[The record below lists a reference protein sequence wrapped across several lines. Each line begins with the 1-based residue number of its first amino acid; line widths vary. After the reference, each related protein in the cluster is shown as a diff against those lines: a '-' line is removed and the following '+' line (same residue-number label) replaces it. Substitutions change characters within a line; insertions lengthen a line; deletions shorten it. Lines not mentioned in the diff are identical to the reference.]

1 MNNLLKRFLTALVGG
16 GVAVTVIVLSPYGTW
31 LFGLIVSMLGLNEFY
46 NITDVKSK
54 LARWFI
60 LGMGALIWIYLLVA
74 TTWVPLDLWPYS
86 LVLES
91 NMLPISMVILAIATI
106 LLLFEKQV
114 KTPVLEM
121 STMAF
126 GLFYAWFPLILLYL
140 LSLDPAQI
148 SETIDYK
155 ALGYE
160 RITGYNFRIPL
171 GILMLGWGL
180 DTFAYFGGRFIGG
193 KKLFPRISP
202 KKTWAGTICGAL
214 ACIGV
219 GFGLQEIWPV
229 RFNWIVVAAVVAV
242 LAQLGDLAESMF
254 KRGLKIKDSGG
265 ILPGHGGML
274 DRFDGMYLAIPVIY
288 LYYMYVFVT
297 EFV

>member
-16 GVAVTVIVLSPYGTW
+16 GVAVTVIVISPYGSW
-31 LFGLIVSMLGLNEFY
+31 LFGLIVSMLGLHEFY
-46 NITDVKSK
+46 KITGLKSK
-54 LARWFI
+54 LARWYM
-60 LGMGALIWIYLLVA
+60 LGAGALIWIYLLIA
-74 TTWVPLDLWPYS
+74 TTYVPVDLWKY
-86 LVLES
+86 VLILET
-91 NMLPISMVILAIATI
+91 NMLPLTLALLGIAVIL
-106 LLLFEKQV
+106 LMFEKQV

-121 STMAF
+121 STLAF
-126 GLFYAWFPLILLYL
+126 GFFYAWFPLVLLYL
-140 LSLDPAQI
+140 LSLDPATLTDSWTFGGVSYQ
-148 SETIDYK
+148 
-155 ALGYE
+155 
-160 RITGYNFRIPL
+160 RVTGYNFRIPL

-202 KKTWAGTICGAL
+202 KKTWAGTICGAV
-214 ACIGV
+214 ACVGV

-229 RFNWIVVAAVVAV
+229 RFNWVVVAGIVAV

-254 KRGLKIKDSGG
+254 KRGLHIKDSGG

-288 LYYMYVFVT
+288 LYYMYVYVA

>member
-1 MNNLLKRFLTALVGG
+1 
-16 GVAVTVIVLSPYGTW
+16 
-31 LFGLIVSMLGLNEFY
+31 
-46 NITDVKSK
+46 
-54 LARWFI
+54 
-60 LGMGALIWIYLLVA
+60 
-74 TTWVPLDLWPYS
+74 
-86 LVLES
+86 
-91 NMLPISMVILAIATI
+91 
-106 LLLFEKQV
+106 
-114 KTPVLEM
+114 M
-121 STMAF
+121 STLAF
-126 GLFYAWFPLILLYL
+126 GFFYAWFPLVLLYL
-140 LSLDPAQI
+140 LSLDPATLTQSWTFGGVSYQRI
-148 SETIDYK
+148 E
-155 ALGYE
+155 GYD
-160 RITGYNFRIPL
+160 FRIIL

-202 KKTWAGTICGAL
+202 KKTWAGTISGAV

-229 RFNWIVVAAVVAV
+229 RFNWIVVAALVAV

-254 KRGLKIKDSGG
+254 KRGLQIKDSGG

-288 LYYMYVFVT
+288 LYYMYVYVS